1 MNKERRM
8 KKFTLIELLVVIA
21 IIAILAAMLL
31 PALQQARRRAKHT
44 QCLNN
49 FSQIGKAN
57 LQYCDDVAK
66 GQIMPYWNGGKA
78 SKSTAYW
85 AGELARYVG
94 SGALAGFMAPYLG
107 TNTNN
112 VLGGWRY
119 PNTYPQYRSV
129 SKFACPERDKRD
141 YTGTGSSLSWLGQNS
156 DHGKGGVALARI
168 RRPSRNSVIL
178 ECNNNNAQPGY
189 THEDVLSI
197 AYPHTNLSTNVL
209 MQDGHVITLRRG
221 QVPTN
226 RNQTFWLPVSQW
238 QKDTW

>member
-1 MNKERRM
+1 M
-8 KKFTLIELLVVIA
+8 KHKFTLIELLVVIA

-66 GQIMPYWNGGKA
+66 GQIMPYWNGGMS

-85 AGELARYVG
+85 AGELSRYVG
-94 SGALAGFMAPYLG
+94 SGSLAGFMAPYLG

-119 PNTYPQYRSV
+119 PNTYPQYRTK
-129 SKFACPERDKRD
+129 SKFVCPEREKGE
-141 YTGTGSSLSWLGQNS
+141 YSGTSSSLFFIGHNG

-168 RRPSRNSVIL
+168 RRPSRNAVIMEVAGNTSQPSYKHL
-178 ECNNNNAQPGY
+178 ESNM
-189 THEDVLSI
+189 L
-197 AYPHTNLSTNVL
+197 AYPHPGNTINVL
-209 MQDGHVITLRRG
+209 MQGGNIITLRRG
-221 QVPTN
+221 QVPTD
-226 RNQTFWLPVSQW
+226 RNQTFWLPTSQW

>member
-1 MNKERRM
+1 M
-8 KKFTLIELLVVIA
+8 KMSHKFTLIELLVVIA

-57 LQYCDDVAK
+57 LQYCDDSK
-66 GQIMPYWNGGKA
+66 GQIMPYWNGGVA
-78 SKSTAYW
+78 SKSTGSWFSERSTY
-85 AGELARYVG
+85 GG
-94 SGALAGFMAPYLG
+94 SGSTFGFMAAYLG
-107 TNTNN
+107 TNKMAT
-112 VLGGWRY
+112 LGGWYY
-119 PNTYPQYRSV
+119 PNTYPQYRAK
-129 SKFACPERDKRD
+129 SKFACPEREKAE
-141 YTGTGSSLSWLGQNS
+141 YSGTSSTLFFLGQNS

-178 ECNNNNAQPGY
+178 ECNNNNSQPGY
-189 THEDVLSI
+189 THENVLSI
-197 AYPHTNLSTNVL
+197 AYPHNNLSTNVL

-221 QVPTN
+221 QVPTD
-226 RNQTFWLPVSQW
+226 RNQTFWLPTSQW